1 MFIIFVVR
9 LIKDFF
15 DMEKI
20 TFRSRYGYEVFLKK
34 ISESRYELDG
44 NFRILQMT
52 KEADGNILAVDP
64 EGGPMISV
72 GDKIKDG
79 KVISQII
86 SEDDRIILVVKL
98 HSCLTCTRFTNYRS
112 DILCG
117 DINTRIPNVDI
128 RKGCDKWEEKGD
140 TNWYMI
146 FDGCKHIKH
155 ELTREEEDSILG
167 EYFQNVHPGEHMSE
181 ERYDLAQHIKWRRV
195 LEL

>member
-1 MFIIFVVR
+1 MG
-9 LIKDFF
+9 
-15 DMEKI
+15 KI

-44 NFRILQMT
+44 SFRILQMT

-86 SEDDRIILVVKL
+86 SEDDRIVLVVKL

-117 DINTRIPNVDI
+117 DINTRIPKGVDI

-146 FDGCKHIKH
+146 FEDCKYIKY
-155 ELTREEEDSILG
+155 ELTREEEDDILR
-167 EYFQNVHPGEHMSE
+167 EYFEHSGDSADHMTK
-181 ERYDLAQHIKWRRV
+181 ERCELAQHIKWRRA

>member
-72 GDKIKDG
+72 GDFIRNNG
-79 KVISQII
+79 IV
-86 SEDDRIILVVKL
+86 SEITLEDNRIILTL
-98 HSCLTCTRFTNYRS
+98 RNC
-112 DILCG
+112 
-117 DINTRIPNVDI
+117 
-128 RKGCDKWEEKGD
+128 
-140 TNWYMI
+140 
-146 FDGCKHIKH
+146 
-155 ELTREEEDSILG
+155 
-167 EYFQNVHPGEHMSE
+167 
-181 ERYDLAQHIKWRRV
+181 
-195 LEL
+195 